1 MALEGLNGR
10 PGGRPE
16 RARRVAVRQVAE
28 RGQALL
34 DVEDRVALRALGER
48 QLLQEPPYR

>member
-1 MALEGLNGR
+1 MALEGLDGR
-10 PGGRPE
+10 PRGRPE
-16 RARRVAVRQVAE
+16 RAGRVAVGEVAE

-48 QLLQEPPYR
+48 QLLQVPA